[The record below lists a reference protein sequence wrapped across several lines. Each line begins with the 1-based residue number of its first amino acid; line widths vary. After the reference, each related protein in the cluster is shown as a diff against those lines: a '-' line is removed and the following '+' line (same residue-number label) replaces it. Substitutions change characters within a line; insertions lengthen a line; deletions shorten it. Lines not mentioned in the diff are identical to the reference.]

1 VFENVAEHLDE
12 AVRLAERCPEKYQI
26 PCFQALI
33 RVLAQSDSV
42 PMDAAQPGQSPQAE
56 TDMRWAGGNGRL
68 FGGRNGDSPGSPANG
83 AHSGGN
89 LAGSRRSGER
99 GPIFLDQHQIPE
111 AAISRVYHLDGDSY
125 RIIVKDLKE
134 KTNSKKQV
142 KLALLLGVGELLAG
156 GQPLF
161 SKERLI
167 EVCREYGAYDAPNFA
182 SHMKKQRDMFIAQG
196 NEWSLTVPAQQ
207 RAADAI
213 KELTA

>member
-1 VFENVAEHLDE
+1 MFENVAEHLDE

-33 RVLAQSDSV
+33 RVLAQSDSL
-42 PMDAAQPGQSPQAE
+42 PSQSENGGLNPLA
-56 TDMRWAGGNGRL
+56 GNG
-68 FGGRNGDSPGSPANG
+68 GTPASPSNGSYLSPGHAGRQPA
-83 AHSGGN
+83 
-89 LAGSRRSGER
+89 GER
-99 GPIFLDQHQIPE
+99 GPIFLDQHQIP
-111 AAISRVYHLDGDSY
+111 AQSISRVYHLDGDSY

-142 KLALLLGVGELLAG
+142 KLALLLGVGGLLAG
-156 GQPLF
+156 GQPVF

-196 NEWSLTVPAQQ
+196 NDWSLTVPAQQ
-207 RAADAI
+207 RAAEAI
-213 KELTA
+213 KELAS

>member
-1 VFENVAEHLDE
+1 MFENVAEHLDE

-33 RVLAQSDSV
+33 RVLAQSDSLPLNSGDGHPINGV
-42 PMDAAQPGQSPQAE
+42 GGSSAA
-56 TDMRWAGGNGRL
+56 
-68 FGGRNGDSPGSPANG
+68 PANG
-83 AHSGGN
+83 SYTD
-89 LAGSRRSGER
+89 AGPARQGQASDR
-99 GPIFLDQHQIPE
+99 GPIFLEQHQIPS
-111 AAISRVYHLDGDSY
+111 ASITRVYHLDGGSY

-142 KLALLLGVGELLAG
+142 KLALLLGVGGLLAG
-156 GQPLF
+156 GQPVF

-207 RAADAI
+207 RAAEAI
-213 KELTA
+213 KELAS

>member
-1 VFENVAEHLDE
+1 MFENVAEHLDE
-12 AVRLAERCPEKYQI
+12 AVRLSERCPEKYQI

-33 RVLAQSDSV
+33 RVLAQSDSL
-42 PMDAAQPGQSPQAE
+42 PAQN
-56 TDMRWAGGNGRL
+56 GNGEAHDSTAEGEVSASPINGSYPISGLTGQQPNKRGSL
-68 FGGRNGDSPGSPANG
+68 FLNQN
-83 AHSGGN
+83 
-89 LAGSRRSGER
+89 
-99 GPIFLDQHQIPE
+99 QIPE
-111 AAISRVYHLDGDSY
+111 PTISRVYHLDGDSY

-142 KLALLLGVGELLAG
+142 KLALLLGVAGLLAG
-156 GQPLF
+156 GQPVF

-196 NEWSLTVPAQQ
+196 NDWSLTVPAQQ

-213 KELTA
+213 KELAS

>member
-1 VFENVAEHLDE
+1 MFENVAEHLDE

-33 RVLAQSDSV
+33 RVLAQSDSL
-42 PMDAAQPGQSPQAE
+42 PSQN
-56 TDMRWAGGNGRL
+56 GNGDAHHL
-68 FGGRNGDSPGSPANG
+68 AGNGETPTSPSNGSYISPGPTG
-83 AHSGGN
+83 QQPT
-89 LAGSRRSGER
+89 ER

-111 AAISRVYHLDGDSY
+111 PSISRVYHLDGDSY

-142 KLALLLGVGELLAG
+142 KLALLLGVGGLLAG
-156 GQPLF
+156 GLPVF

-167 EVCREYGAYDAPNFA
+167 EVCREYGAYDGPNFA

-196 NEWSLTVPAQQ
+196 NDWSLTVPAQQ
-207 RAADAI
+207 RAAEAI
-213 KELTA
+213 KELAS

>member
-1 VFENVAEHLDE
+1 MVLSGGAAVFENVAEHLDE

-33 RVLAQSDSV
+33 RVLAQSDSL
-42 PMDAAQPGQSPQAE
+42 PAQN
-56 TDMRWAGGNGRL
+56 GNG
-68 FGGRNGDSPGSPANG
+68 DAN
-83 AHSGGN
+83 H
-89 LAGSRRSGER
+89 LAGNGETPASPSNGSYSSSGPTGKQPSER
-99 GPIFLDQHQIPE
+99 GPIFLEQHQIPE
-111 AAISRVYHLDGDSY
+111 PSISRVYHLDGDSY

-142 KLALLLGVGELLAG
+142 KLALLLGVGGLLAG
-156 GQPLF
+156 GQPMF

-182 SHMKKQRDMFIAQG
+182 SHMKKQRDMFIAHG
-196 NEWSLTVPAQQ
+196 NYWSLTVPAQQ

-213 KELTA
+213 KELAS